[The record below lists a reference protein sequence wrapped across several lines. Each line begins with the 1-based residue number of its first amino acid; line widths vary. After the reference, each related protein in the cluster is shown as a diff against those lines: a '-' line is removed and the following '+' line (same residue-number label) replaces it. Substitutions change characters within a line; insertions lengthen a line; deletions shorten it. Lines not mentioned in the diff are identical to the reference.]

1 MFLVEKGGDGKYP
14 YPDSLKLKTTGYQW
28 FRKNNGGGKILKIK
42 NHASK
47 YTVSGDFNLGDISAL
62 WAVTSS
68 SVATDG
74 SKLQDR
80 ARERL
85 LHRECPSTTSFEEY
99 AKMRTSCYIIE
110 EKEGDFFCDCYEGS
124 KGKLCKHSV
133 GMSYFVG
140 NMIVEDDVRAVP
152 LGGKRKRGRPKRNP
166 HCLTRSPGQGE
177 TAEDVLDANEN
188 VADEINVDLDDVQPS
203 QAALDLVQSSNNDEI
218 MADDLQPSQAA
229 SDLVQ
234 PSNSEEMMTD
244 DIPPTRDFLNSL
256 RSEDLCLQLEDS
268 DSEDDMT
275 IIGADP
281 AFNFKPP
288 KKAKRDVTEVLQ
300 AAGGR
305 RRGET
310 GSRAGRRGRGRGTAP
325 TSSSTCSP
333 SSTKGGMSSGRG
345 NSGRPRGSRGG
356 RGRGAAPASR
366 GSPSTTTCGMADGGQ
381 GIGSTSTELCSGSPS
396 SITPTSVSGEMAGG
410 SSSRGSRGRPRGSRR
425 GRGRGTVP
433 MSSGTDNLSSS
444 EGIPSGRS
452 SRGRRTRG
460 RPRGSSS

>member
-177 TAEDVLDANEN
+177 TAEDVLNANDD
-188 VADEINVDLDDVQPS
+188 VAGEINVDIVD
-203 QAALDLVQSSNNDEI
+203 VQSSQ
-218 MADDLQPSQAA
+218 AGTALLQPSNIA
-229 SDLVQ
+229 
-234 PSNSEEMMTD
+234 EMMTED
-244 DIPPTRDFLNSL
+244 FPPPSDSL
-256 RSEDLCLQLEDS
+256 VSEDLCLQLEDS
-268 DSEDDMT
+268 ASDSEEDMT

-288 KKAKRDVTEVLQ
+288 KKAKRDVTEVLL

-305 RRGET
+305 NRREM
-310 GSRAGRRGRGRGTAP
+310 GSRTRIGGRGRSTPPLSPSTCSSSSAHVGISSIRGRGSRG
-325 TSSSTCSP
+325 
-333 SSTKGGMSSGRG
+333 R
-345 NSGRPRGSRGG
+345 GRPRGSRGG
-356 RGRGAAPASR
+356 RGRGTASA
-366 GSPSTTTCGMADGGQ
+366 STGN
-381 GIGSTSTELCSGSPS
+381 PS
-396 SITPTSVSGEMAGG
+396 SISATSVGGGMASG
-410 SSSRGSRGRPRGSRR
+410 SSRRGCRGRPRGSR
-425 GRGRGTVP
+425 GKRGRGTA
-433 MSSGTDNLSSS
+433 STSSS
-444 EGIPSGRS
+444 SDNSSSLCEGIPEGISTRA
-452 SRGRRTRG
+452 RGTRG
-460 RPRGSSS
+460 KPRVSSS

>member
-1 MFLVEKGGDGKYP
+1 MFLVEKGEDGKYP

-68 SVATDG
+68 SAATDG

-85 LHRECPSTTSFEEY
+85 LHRECHSTTSFEEY

-152 LGGKRKRGRPKRNP
+152 LGGKRKRGRQKRNP

-188 VADEINVDLDDVQPS
+188 VADEMNVD
-203 QAALDLVQSSNNDEI
+203 I
-218 MADDLQPSQAA
+218 DDLQPSQAA

-234 PSNSEEMMTD
+234 SNNSDEIMTD
-244 DIPPTRDFLNSL
+244 DIPPTRDLLNSL

-288 KKAKRDVTEVLQ
+288 KKAKRDVTEVLL

-305 RRGET
+305 RRGEI

-333 SSTKGGMSSGRG
+333 SSTKGGTSNGRG
-345 NSGRPRGSRGG
+345 NRGRPRGTKGG
-356 RGRGAAPASR
+356 RGRGRAPARRS
-366 GSPSTTTCGMADGGQ
+366 SPSTTTCGMANDDGQ
-381 GIGSTSTELCSGSPS
+381 GIGSTPKELCSGSPS
-396 SITPTSVSGEMAGG
+396 SISPSSVSGEMVGG
-410 SSSRGSRGRPRGSRR
+410 SSSRGSRGRPRGSRGR
-425 GRGRGTVP
+425 RGRGTVP
-433 MSSGTDNLSSS
+433 MSSGTDNPSSS

-452 SRGRRTRG
+452 SRGKRTRG